1 MANAFNPLLLHYNL
15 FPERQMPSF
24 GFAFSPAEI
33 ERGKIYE
40 FKLYHTVS
48 LEDPLE
54 LVTFQETEA

>member
-1 MANAFNPLLLHYNL
+1 
-15 FPERQMPSF
+15 MPSF